1 MMFMSTAQNKFKL
14 STQLEIHQ
22 FIVQNPPPPPK
33 KKNVRNELISL
44 VPYDTWHLTAA
55 IHYDAIMASKQKC
68 LLCITFIMSESREQ
82 CKGIKFY
89 AELKLGTQ
97 IMT

>member
-1 MMFMSTAQNKFKL
+1 VHITR
-14 STQLEIHQ
+14 
-22 FIVQNPPPPPK
+22 NPSVYCTKIPPK
-33 KKNVRNELISL
+33 KSVRNKLISL
-44 VPYDTWHLTAA
+44 VPYHTQHDLTAA

-68 LLCITFIMSESREQ
+68 LLCIAFIMSESTEQ

-97 IMT
+97 IKTR